1 MIPRG
6 ASAPRGIFRRTGLYR
21 ISRYRLAL
29 DDATKTPVQ
38 KPERGCMAGR
48 GLAVFHFVYRKRD
61 RPKPDLI
68 GGKRVL
74 YRLYRFFGEPLC
86 VRVRAC
92 VRA

>member
-1 MIPRG
+1 
-6 ASAPRGIFRRTGLYR
+6 
-21 ISRYRLAL
+21 
-29 DDATKTPVQ
+29 
-38 KPERGCMAGR
+38 MAGR